1 MASRWT
7 ILRIVL
13 FTVLCGV
20 GAGCPD
26 FYREEANEI
35 ADGII
40 TRTQE
45 ETFGR
50 SDPIDIETPADILR
64 RRLMLDQNL
73 LYTPGAGL
81 SDADLKP
88 IAHWPEEGFPRLVE
102 GEGKS
107 AVASVPK
114 TGALTLNLVQCLQIA
129 ARNKRDYLD
138 AKDEVFQ
145 SALFLDLVGVEFRG
159 TAAGLADS
167 VFTNDL
173 SASPHVR
180 GWENSLDLGWEQTLK
195 SGMAYSLNFGVDLVK
210 LLTMDRS
217 SVYGLTMDGSV
228 TMPLLRGAGEYVV
241 TEGLTQSQR
250 DVVYALRSLVRIR
263 RQMAVDIADGYL
275 GVLNRADIVANNE
288 TNYRNLIVST
298 RQARRLAEAGRL
310 TQIQVDQSMQQ
321 ELQSRERWIISRQAH
336 EQALD
341 TFKVLMGLPADA
353 RIELDTEEMGKL
365 EAVAEG
371 YLAATADQP
380 RPWENK
386 SAIEPK
392 NIKSLKLDP
401 PDRTDGGPY
410 ELEPH
415 AAVAIALKHRED
427 LKVSLGVVY
436 DAQRNVT
443 VAANALE
450 AGLTLAGDASYGQG
464 RGLRSAGAGNGR
476 LEMDKGV
483 YTAGLFL
490 DIPLERTAE
499 RNAYRNSYILLS
511 QSVRTVQKKEDAIKV
526 EIRTG
531 LRSLISLRESFRIQ
545 DRAVALAVRRVHST
559 RLSLD
564 AGRAEMRDLLEAQ
577 RALVTAQNA
586 RSTALVAYRVA
597 ELQLQCDMGVLE
609 VSPKGI
615 WTEYTPNV
623 KE

>member
-50 SDPIDIETPADILR
+50 TDPIDIETPADILR

-321 ELQSRERWIISRQAH
+321 ELQSREGWIISLQAH

-341 TFKVLMGLPADA
+341 AFKVLMGLPADA
-353 RIELDTEEMGKL
+353 RIELDTDEMGKL
-365 EAVAEG
+365 EVVAEG
-371 YLAATADQP
+371 YLAATADQA

-386 SAIEPK
+386 SSVEPK

-443 VAANALE
+443 VTANALE
-450 AGLTLAGDASYGQG
+450 AGLTLGGSAAYGQG
-464 RGLRSAGAGNGR
+464 RGLSSAGDGNGT
-476 LEMDKGV
+476 LQMDRGV

-511 QSVRTVQKKEDAIKV
+511 QSVRAVQKKEDKIKV

-531 LRSLISLRESFRIQ
+531 LRSLISLRETFRIQ
-545 DRAVALAVRRVHST
+545 DRAVALAKRRVHST

-564 AGRAEMRDLLEAQ
+564 AGRAEMRDLLDAQ

-623 KE
+623 KK